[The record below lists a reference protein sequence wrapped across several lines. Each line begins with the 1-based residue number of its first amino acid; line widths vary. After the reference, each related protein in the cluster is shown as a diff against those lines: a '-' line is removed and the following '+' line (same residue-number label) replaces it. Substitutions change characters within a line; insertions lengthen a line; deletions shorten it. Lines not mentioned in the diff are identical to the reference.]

1 MALQRKPLQA
11 SKLGQ
16 PKLRI
21 QPKVVAR
28 GLPNHAFVTILRL
41 FLIIRTFLGRGLG
54 IVSKGPKTWQPAF
67 LHVSL
72 ALHESRKRPKSIWQ
86 PAFLQVFLALQEG
99 RKRRFEIRRAAA
111 RTLEGG
117 SPGGLQ
123 WSSKKNKRR
132 KKCIRPQWPKST
144 W

>member
-21 QPKVVAR
+21 QPKVVAG
-28 GLPNHAFVTILRL
+28 GLPNHVFITILRI
-41 FLIIRTFLGRGLG
+41 FLIKQTFLGGGPG
-54 IVSKGPKTWQPAF
+54 IVSKDPKKTWQPAF
-67 LHVSL
+67 LRVFL

-86 PAFLQVFLALQEG
+86 PAFLQVFLALQES

-117 SPGGLQ
+117 SPGGPQ

-132 KKCIRPQWPKST
+132 KNYSLFKT
-144 W
+144 